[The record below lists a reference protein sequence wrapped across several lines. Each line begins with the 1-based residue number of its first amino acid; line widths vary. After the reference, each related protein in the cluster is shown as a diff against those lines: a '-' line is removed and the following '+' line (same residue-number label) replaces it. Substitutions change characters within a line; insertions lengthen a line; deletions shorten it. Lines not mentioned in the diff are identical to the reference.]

1 MFDVSNRHDPV
12 DGGDTTLWL
21 TALWTGHCAD
31 CDYEIWVCDVGCAET
46 FRSFPEAMRNN
57 NRDCAPPHWRLAAH
71 GRGVAGEP
79 AKQARRYELR
89 EPLEV
94 PPGAQRGVYV
104 YGNHASA
111 ICFDTLPAGQRGN
124 AAENGDLAVEAGSA
138 MNATRWSSQGNHGLY
153 EL

>member
-1 MFDVSNRHDPV
+1 MTHCQLMTRCTVAASRCSNGGIMFDVSNRHDPV

-71 GRGVAGEP
+71 GRGVAGE
-79 AKQARRYELR
+79 
-89 EPLEV
+89 
-94 PPGAQRGVYV
+94 
-104 YGNHASA
+104 
-111 ICFDTLPAGQRGN
+111 
-124 AAENGDLAVEAGSA
+124 
-138 MNATRWSSQGNHGLY
+138 
-153 EL
+153 